1 MKRGIVLAAGI
12 ALSAVSLWWVFSGVD
27 FGDLAGALLGVH
39 WAALV
44 PSLFFFYF
52 SMYLRAVRW
61 AVFFRPRWDLSG
73 IRLFRPVMIGFAF
86 NCIFPAHAG
95 EAVRAV
101 YVGRQEKTGTA
112 TAMTTI
118 LAERLFDGLSLLL
131 CLGTALAFMPPI
143 PHDLEV
149 SVWGVTVRGSMVDQ
163 NLPKL
168 MWGAVVLFFCISLM
182 LVPGLMPALARS
194 LVRLPVLSQRA
205 AGLLG
210 RVLLGVESGLA
221 PLKDLRK
228 LVEISFHSVLI
239 WLGVALSMWTL
250 AFGFPGINLSFW
262 QSLATMSMVAVFA
275 IVPSAPGYW
284 GLFEAAVVFMLL
296 AMGVQENKSIATAY
310 AITAH
315 LVQYVPLLVIG
326 MIYAATAPRKQVM
339 NRPEQPG
346 PRA

>member
-1 MKRGIVLAAGI
+1 MKHVLALCAGV
-12 ALSAVSLWWVFSGVD
+12 ALSAVSLWWVFSGVNFAD
-27 FGDLAGALLGVH
+27 MLSALLEVH

-44 PSLFFFYF
+44 PSLFFFYL

-61 AVFFRPRWDLSG
+61 AVFFHPRWELSG
-73 IRLFRPVMIGFAF
+73 RRLFRPVMIGFAF
-86 NCIFPAHAG
+86 NCVFPAHAG
-95 EAVRAV
+95 DAVRAL

-118 LAERLFDGLSLLL
+118 LAERLFDVLSLLL
-131 CLGTALAFMPPI
+131 CLGAALAFMPAI
-143 PHDLEV
+143 PPNLEV
-149 SVWGVTVRGSMVDQ
+149 SVWGVSVRGSMVDE
-163 NLPKL
+163 NMPKF
-168 MWGAVVLFFCISLM
+168 MWGAVSLFACVSLM
-182 LVPGLMPALARS
+182 LVPGLLPALARGI
-194 LVRLPVLSQRA
+194 LHIPGFPQRA

-228 LVEISFHSVLI
+228 LLEISVHSVLI

-250 AFGFPGINLSFW
+250 AFGFPGIGLNFW
-262 QSLATMSMVAVFA
+262 QSVAAMSMAAVFA

-284 GLFEAAVVFMLL
+284 GLYEAAVVFMLL
-296 AMGVQENKSIATAY
+296 AMGVQEDKSIATAY

-326 MIYAATAPRKQVM
+326 MIFTGTRPRLRTAMRIP
-339 NRPEQPG
+339 QPKTKL
-346 PRA
+346 